1 MARIENFMADR
12 PTDALRPGIDLL
24 SRLSPLSLDQV
35 SAYAA
40 SRNYIE

>member
-1 MARIENFMADR
+1 MADR

-24 SRLSPLSLDQV
+24 SRLSAPPLSLDQV

-40 SRNYIE
+40 SRNYIQ